1 MSERRVKAS
10 LTVEAAFV
18 VPVIV
23 LSLVAVVWIV
33 FFLVNNI
40 KAASDA
46 DGIIYRLERELA
58 ESDRKK
64 SELKR
69 DISEEITGF
78 ALAETESA
86 ILEKKNDRIE
96 VKICV
101 RMFGPQNGLLGR
113 LVSKIG
119 IIRVERTEY
128 LPERQDTTRKISAV
142 TGLVEEIK
150 EYLKK

>member
-58 ESDRKK
+58 ESGRKNTDL
-64 SELKR
+64 ER
-69 DISEEITGF
+69 NISEEISGF
-78 ALAETESA
+78 ALADTESA
-86 ILEKKNDRIE
+86 ILEKKKDRIE